1 MATTFNDA
9 PTQTVKVD
17 GTDFA
22 YRVIGDAGGLPIVLL
37 HHFTGVL
44 DDWDPAVIDGL
55 AQQRRV
61 IIFDNRGGA
70 DDPIGEIG
78 TVHFHCLSRGIV
90 ERGRHVDFLSSLE
103 G

>member
-44 DDWDPAVIDGL
+44 DDWDPAVIDG
-55 AQQRRV
+55 
-61 IIFDNRGGA
+61 
-70 DDPIGEIG
+70 
-78 TVHFHCLSRGIV
+78 
-90 ERGRHVDFLSSLE
+90 
-103 G
+103 